1 MLEDLSCLVCGLE
14 SSGTSVLR
22 TCQLEPFVVLV
33 LVARACLPAILGA
46 SGGRGGRRLIKV
58 LSPVGRCACR
68 SFHVASYRL

>member
-33 LVARACLPAILGA
+33 LVARACLPAMGA
-46 SGGRGGRRLIKV
+46 SGGRGGRRLKYSLLV
-58 LSPVGRCACR
+58 
-68 SFHVASYRL
+68 VARVPLFSCCLYL

>member
-46 SGGRGGRRLIKV
+46 SGGRGGRRFL
-58 LSPVGRCACR
+58 
-68 SFHVASYRL
+68 